1 LPVQAKVPDLDKDSR
16 SPLFVGEGCSQAV
29 GKPKKALLV
38 TTQRW
43 QCRHLQGDARNK
55 ANECLTKNWDSA
67 LGLKKAPRTKEQD
80 KKKEKQ
86 KKAHKH
92 ERRTELSKLFKPV
105 KLWNDSPRS

>member
-16 SPLFVGEGCSQAV
+16 SPLFVREGCSQAV

-38 TTQRW
+38 TIQRSK
-43 QCRHLQGDARNK
+43 CRHLQRDARNK
-55 ANECLTKNWDSA
+55 AKECLTTNWDSA

-86 KKAHKH
+86 QKH
-92 ERRTELSKLFKPV
+92 TNTKGENNFLNSLD
-105 KLWNDSPRS
+105 L